1 MIFKMPASKAVG
13 LSMLLALLT
22 PSYQGDAMPADGGNT
37 VQGFYDALLSTMK
50 NGRALGQSGRF
61 AQLDP
66 IVRRTFD
73 IAAMARL
80 SVGPTWSS
88 LTETQRQ
95 EVIESFARYIAAIY
109 ADR

>member
-1 MIFKMPASKAVG
+1 MGRPMVFKIKASKAVG
-13 LSMLLALLT
+13 LSMLLALLA
-22 PSYQGDAMPADGGNT
+22 PSYRADAVPADGGNT
-37 VQGFYDALLSTMK
+37 VRGFYDALLSTMK

-80 SVGPTWSS
+80 SVGPSW
-88 LTETQRQ
+88 R
-95 EVIESFARYIAAIY
+95 SFP
-109 ADR
+109 